1 MKYCKPLLNKMLI
14 KIIEETSG
22 GIPERYA
29 IEMETLGIDENH
41 THLFFGAYPKT
52 SQGEI
57 VVILKSITTR

>member
-1 MKYCKPLLNKMLI
+1 MLI